1 MAGFKENWE
10 RDPKLKKVKGNPA
23 ERMLESCASVEEAI
37 AFFQSHWEPS
47 FSYAKIMIADRTGTS
62 VVLGA
67 QDGQLQVEKLQ
78 RSRAFGYRGELA
90 SKMLVGNSKPTVA
103 NAAAILEAAVQKGQY
118 ATKYSNVFD
127 LNSGDIY
134 LFRFPEQ
141 PDAVKLNLG
150 EELRR
155 GGHFYDIPAIS
166 TQLGQPPQPLRD
178 MKAK

>member
-1 MAGFKENWE
+1 MKS
-10 RDPKLKKVKGNPA
+10 RPTPA
-23 ERMLESCASVEEAI
+23 ARNVRRLLAI
-37 AFFQSHWEPS
+37 AFFQSHWECS
-47 FSYAKIMIADRTGTS
+47 FSYAEILIADRTGTS

-67 QDGQLQVEKLQ
+67 KDGQLQVEKLQ

-90 SKMLVGNSKPTVA
+90 SKMLVADSKPTLP

-134 LFRFPEQ
+134 LFRFPDQ
-141 PDAVKLNLG
+141 PNEAKLNLG
-150 EELRR
+150 EELKK
-155 GGHFYDIPAIS
+155 GGHFYDIPAVG
-166 TQLGQPPQPLRD
+166 TQLGQPLRPLRD